1 MDQDFYT
8 SEELNHILAEMNVH
22 NCRDMLLCIDE
33 ILTTMDA
40 TSPVGI
46 QWKAVR
52 RHIQLIEENKL
63 ANQPIGVINN

>member
-1 MDQDFYT
+1 MNQDFYT
-8 SEELNHILAEMNVH
+8 SEEIDHILAEMNVH
-22 NCRDMLLCIDE
+22 HCRDMLLCIDE
-33 ILTTMDA
+33 ILTTLDA
-40 TSPVGI
+40 TSPARM

>member
-1 MDQDFYT
+1 MDQDFHT
-8 SEELNHILAEMNVH
+8 SEEIDHILAEMNVH
-22 NCRDMLLCIDE
+22 NCRDMLLYIDE

-40 TSPVGI
+40 ASPAGM

-52 RHIQLIEENKL
+52 RRIQIIEENKL